1 MLENEYKILNDAIAS
16 VSNSMVQSQKG
27 KKIAEIKKS
36 LDEIVQSPTTIL
48 ICGEFKRGKS
58 TFVNALIGRKV
69 CPTDTDIC
77 TSTVTCIKYGEK
89 VKATRLYGDFS
100 NLKTQEIDFD
110 DIERYTVGSA
120 EDIDNTVCIEIE
132 LPLPELQKGMT
143 IIDTPGVGGL
153 DPRHAA
159 LTNFFLPRADITL
172 FMTDVNEPL
181 TTTELDYFKNKV
193 LQYARYNAIIVNK
206 ADLKDEKQVEEI
218 RQDTLNKVASY
229 TQVETKELHVLSVSS
244 ADCIREEAD
253 MGNFP
258 ALRELIDQLVKNF
271 KMESLADLRD
281 TFSEQLGFVI
291 TPLQVQLNQIE
302 SPSVDQIKELSIKKE
317 NIDTQLKDLSDP
329 QSSFRLSINKKMS
342 SERESIIM
350 WLNNEC
356 IMLANDGFNALL
368 HDDRATSFN
377 GGKWLGEQIKQKI
390 DELGSE
396 ITLQLNKAFERIASY
411 EEFDGF
417 LRFKASKYKGQVVVK
432 DVDLSVPIHKRVLSS
447 TPGWG
452 IFMMGLCLLGSG
464 PLALAASALA
474 GGYVGVRNNI
484 DTATT
489 MQEGKLRQ
497 MYQSQIQTETQNLRT
512 YVEGRFSDFQREWIR
527 AVSNRA
533 QEYRDSLK
541 EAISEI
547 QHIKQQINLAV
558 NKKVSLENKIKPLLH
573 AKAMID
579 NLKLRKKNG

>member
-1 MLENEYKILNDAIAS
+1 MLENEYKILNDAIVS
-16 VSNSMVQSQKG
+16 VSSSMVQSQKG
-27 KKIAEIKKS
+27 KKIAEIKKT

-48 ICGEFKRGKS
+48 VCGEFKRGKS

-120 EDIDNTVCIEIE
+120 EEIDNTVCIELE
-132 LPLPELQKGMT
+132 LPLPELQKGLT

-172 FMTDVNEPL
+172 FMTDVSEPL
-181 TTTELDYFKNKV
+181 TTTELNYFKEKV
-193 LQYARYNAIIVNK
+193 LKYARYSAVIVNK
-206 ADLKDEKQVEEI
+206 ADLKEEKQVEEI
-218 RQDTLNKVASY
+218 KQDTLNKIVSY
-229 TQVETKELHVLSVSS
+229 TQLEAQNLHILSVSS
-244 ADCIREEAD
+244 ADCIREETN

-258 ALRELIDQLVKNF
+258 ALRQLIEQLVKKN

-281 TFSEQLGFVI
+281 TFSEQLEFSI

-302 SPSVDQIKELSIKKE
+302 SPSVDQIKELSVKKE
-317 NIDTQLKDLSDP
+317 NVDKQLKDLLDP
-329 QSSFRLSINKKMS
+329 QSSFRLSINKKMAV
-342 SERESIIM
+342 EREAIIM

-356 IMLANDGFNALL
+356 IMLANEGFNALL
-368 HDDRATSFN
+368 HDDRATSTDG
-377 GGKWLGEQIKQKI
+377 GGKWIGEQIKQKI

-396 ITLQLNKAFERIASY
+396 ITLQLNKAFKRIARY
-411 EEFDGF
+411 EEFDGI

-432 DVDLSVPIHKRVLSS
+432 DIDLSVPIHKRVLSS

-452 IFMMGLCLLGSG
+452 IFMMGVCLLGSG

-474 GGYVGVRNNI
+474 GGYVGIRNNI

-527 AVSNRA
+527 AISTRS
-533 QEYRDSLK
+533 QEYRDSLN

-558 NKKVSLENKIKPLLH
+558 NKKVSLENKIKPLSH

-579 NLKLRKKNG
+579 NLKLR

>member
-16 VSNSMVQSQKG
+16 VSSSMVQSQKG

-36 LDEIVQSPTTIL
+36 LDEIAQNPTTIL

-110 DIERYTVGSA
+110 DIEKYTVGSA
-120 EDIDNTVCIEIE
+120 EEIDNTVCIEIE

-193 LQYARYNAIIVNK
+193 LQYARYNAVIVNK

-218 RQDTLNKVASY
+218 RQDTLNKIASY
-229 TQVETKELHVLSVSS
+229 TQIESKELHVFSVSS
-244 ADCIREEAD
+244 ADCIREEAG

-258 ALRELIDQLVKNF
+258 ALRGLIGQLVKQF

-342 SERESIIM
+342 AERENIIM

-368 HDDRATSFN
+368 HDDRATSPN

-464 PLALAASALA
+464 PLALAASAIA
-474 GGYVGVRNNI
+474 GGYVSIRNNI

-527 AVSNRA
+527 AISNRA

-547 QHIKQQINLAV
+547 QNLKQQINIAV
-558 NKKVSLENKIKPLLH
+558 NKKVSLENRIKPLVN
-573 AKAMID
+573 AKTTID
-579 NLKLRKKNG
+579 NMKLR

>member
-1 MLENEYKILNDAIAS
+1 MLENEYKILNDAIVS
-16 VSNSMVQSQKG
+16 VSSSMVQSQKG
-27 KKIAEIKKS
+27 KKIAEIKKT

-48 ICGEFKRGKS
+48 VCGEFKRGKS

-77 TSTVTCIKYGEK
+77 TSTVTCIKYGEE

-120 EDIDNTVCIEIE
+120 EEIDNTVCIELE
-132 LPLPELQKGMT
+132 LPLPELQKGLT

-172 FMTDVNEPL
+172 FMTDVSEPL
-181 TTTELDYFKNKV
+181 TTTELDYFKEKV
-193 LQYARYNAIIVNK
+193 LKYARYSAVIVNK
-206 ADLKDEKQVEEI
+206 ADLKEEKQVEEI
-218 RQDTLNKVASY
+218 KQDTLNKIVSY
-229 TQVETKELHVLSVSS
+229 TQLEAQNLHILSVSS
-244 ADCIREEAD
+244 ADCIREETN

-258 ALRELIDQLVKNF
+258 ALRQLIEQFVKKN

-281 TFSEQLGFVI
+281 TFSEQLEFSI

-302 SPSVDQIKELSIKKE
+302 SPSVDQIKELSVKKE
-317 NIDTQLKDLSDP
+317 NVDKQLKDLLDP
-329 QSSFRLSINKKMS
+329 QSSFRLSINKKMAA
-342 SERESIIM
+342 EREAIIM

-356 IMLANDGFNALL
+356 IMLANEGFNALL
-368 HDDRATSFN
+368 HDDRATSTDG
-377 GGKWLGEQIKQKI
+377 GGKWIGEQIKQKI

-396 ITLQLNKAFERIASY
+396 ITLQLNKAFKRIARY
-411 EEFDGF
+411 EEFDGI

-432 DVDLSVPIHKRVLSS
+432 DIDLSVPIHKRVLSS

-452 IFMMGLCLLGSG
+452 IFMMGVCLLGSG

-474 GGYVGVRNNI
+474 GGYVGIRNNI

-527 AVSNRA
+527 AISTRS
-533 QEYRDSLK
+533 QEYRDSLN

-558 NKKVSLENKIKPLLH
+558 NKKVSLENKIKPLSH

-579 NLKLRKKNG
+579 NLKLR

>member
-1 MLENEYKILNDAIAS
+1 MLENEYKILNDAIVS
-16 VSNSMVQSQKG
+16 VSSSMVQSQKG
-27 KKIAEIKKS
+27 KKIAEIKKT

-48 ICGEFKRGKS
+48 VCGEFKRGKS

-120 EDIDNTVCIEIE
+120 EEIDNTVCIELE
-132 LPLPELQKGMT
+132 LPLPELQKGLT

-181 TTTELDYFKNKV
+181 TTTELDYFKEKV
-193 LQYARYNAIIVNK
+193 LKYARYSAVIVNK
-206 ADLKDEKQVEEI
+206 ADLKEEKQVEEI
-218 RQDTLNKVASY
+218 KQDTLNKIVSY
-229 TQVETKELHVLSVSS
+229 TQLEAQNLHILSVSS
-244 ADCIREEAD
+244 ADCIREETN

-258 ALRELIDQLVKNF
+258 ALRQLIEQLVKKN

-281 TFSEQLGFVI
+281 TFSEQLEFSI

-302 SPSVDQIKELSIKKE
+302 SPSVDQIKELSVKKE
-317 NIDTQLKDLSDP
+317 NVDKQRKDLLDP
-329 QSSFRLSINKKMS
+329 QSSFRLSINKKMAA
-342 SERESIIM
+342 EREAIIM

-356 IMLANDGFNALL
+356 IMLANEGFNALL
-368 HDDRATSFN
+368 HDDRATSTDG
-377 GGKWLGEQIKQKI
+377 GGKWIGEQIKQKI

-396 ITLQLNKAFERIASY
+396 ITLQLNKAFKRIARY
-411 EEFDGF
+411 EEFDGI

-432 DVDLSVPIHKRVLSS
+432 DIDLSVPIHKRVLSS

-452 IFMMGLCLLGSG
+452 IFMMGVCLLGSG

-474 GGYVGVRNNI
+474 GGYVGIRNNI

-527 AVSNRA
+527 AISTRS
-533 QEYRDSLK
+533 QEYRDSLN

-558 NKKVSLENKIKPLLH
+558 NKKVSLENKIKPLSH

-579 NLKLRKKNG
+579 NLKLR

>member
-16 VSNSMVQSQKG
+16 VSNSMVQTQKG

-368 HDDRATSFN
+368 HDDRATSSN

-579 NLKLRKKNG
+579 NLKLR

>member
-1 MLENEYKILNDAIAS
+1 MLENEYKILNDAIVS
-16 VSNSMVQSQKG
+16 VSSSMVQSQKG
-27 KKIAEIKKS
+27 KKIAEIKKT

-48 ICGEFKRGKS
+48 VCGEFKRGKS

-120 EDIDNTVCIEIE
+120 EEIDNTVCIELE
-132 LPLPELQKGMT
+132 LPLPELQKGLT

-181 TTTELDYFKNKV
+181 TTTELDYVKEKV
-193 LQYARYNAIIVNK
+193 LKYARYSAVIVNK
-206 ADLKDEKQVEEI
+206 ADLKEEKQVEEI
-218 RQDTLNKVASY
+218 KQDTLNKIVSY
-229 TQVETKELHVLSVSS
+229 TQLEAQNLHILSVSS
-244 ADCIREEAD
+244 ADCIREETN

-258 ALRELIDQLVKNF
+258 ALRQLIEQLVKKN

-281 TFSEQLGFVI
+281 TFSEQLEFSI

-302 SPSVDQIKELSIKKE
+302 SPSVDQIKELSVKKE
-317 NIDTQLKDLSDP
+317 NVDKQLKDLLDP
-329 QSSFRLSINKKMS
+329 QSSFRLSINKKMAA
-342 SERESIIM
+342 EREAIIM

-356 IMLANDGFNALL
+356 IMLANEGFNALL
-368 HDDRATSFN
+368 HDDRATSTDG
-377 GGKWLGEQIKQKI
+377 GGKWIGEQIKQKI

-396 ITLQLNKAFERIASY
+396 ITLQLNKAFKRIARY
-411 EEFDGF
+411 EEFDGI

-432 DVDLSVPIHKRVLSS
+432 DIDLSVPIHKRVLSS

-452 IFMMGLCLLGSG
+452 IFMMGVCLLGSG

-474 GGYVGVRNNI
+474 GGYVGIRNNI

-527 AVSNRA
+527 AISTRS
-533 QEYRDSLK
+533 QEYRDSLN

-558 NKKVSLENKIKPLLH
+558 NKKVSLENKIKPLSH

-579 NLKLRKKNG
+579 NLKLR

>member
-1 MLENEYKILNDAIAS
+1 MNMLENEYKILNDAIVS
-16 VSNSMVQSQKG
+16 VSSSMVQSQKG
-27 KKIAEIKKS
+27 KKIAEIKKT

-48 ICGEFKRGKS
+48 VCGEFKRGKS

-120 EDIDNTVCIEIE
+120 EEIDNTVCIELE
-132 LPLPELQKGMT
+132 LPLPELQKGLT

-172 FMTDVNEPL
+172 FMTDVSEPL
-181 TTTELDYFKNKV
+181 TTTELNYFKEKV
-193 LQYARYNAIIVNK
+193 LKYARYSAVIVNK
-206 ADLKDEKQVEEI
+206 ADLKEEKQVEEI
-218 RQDTLNKVASY
+218 KQDTLNKIVSY
-229 TQVETKELHVLSVSS
+229 TQLEAQNLHILSVSS
-244 ADCIREEAD
+244 ADCIREETN

-258 ALRELIDQLVKNF
+258 ALRQLIEQLVKKN

-281 TFSEQLGFVI
+281 TFSEQLEFSI

-302 SPSVDQIKELSIKKE
+302 SPSVDQIKELSVKKE
-317 NIDTQLKDLSDP
+317 NVDKQLKDLLDP
-329 QSSFRLSINKKMS
+329 QSSFRLSINKKMAA
-342 SERESIIM
+342 EREAIIM

-356 IMLANDGFNALL
+356 IMLANEGFNALL
-368 HDDRATSFN
+368 HDDRATSTDG
-377 GGKWLGEQIKQKI
+377 GGKWIGEQIKQKI

-396 ITLQLNKAFERIASY
+396 ITLQLNKAFKRIARY
-411 EEFDGF
+411 EEFDGI

-432 DVDLSVPIHKRVLSS
+432 DIDLSVPIHKRVLSS

-452 IFMMGLCLLGSG
+452 IFMMGVCLLGSG

-474 GGYVGVRNNI
+474 GGYVGIRNNI

-527 AVSNRA
+527 AISTRS
-533 QEYRDSLK
+533 QEYRDSLN

-558 NKKVSLENKIKPLLH
+558 NKKVSLENKIKPLSH

-579 NLKLRKKNG
+579 NLKLR

>member
-1 MLENEYKILNDAIAS
+1 MNMLENEYKILNDAIVS
-16 VSNSMVQSQKG
+16 VSSSMVQSQKG
-27 KKIAEIKKS
+27 KKIAEIKKT

-48 ICGEFKRGKS
+48 VCGEFKRGKS

-120 EDIDNTVCIEIE
+120 EEIDNTVCIELE
-132 LPLPELQKGMT
+132 LPLPELQKGLT

-181 TTTELDYFKNKV
+181 TTTELDYFKEKV
-193 LQYARYNAIIVNK
+193 LKYARYSAVIVNK
-206 ADLKDEKQVEEI
+206 ADLKEEKQVEEI
-218 RQDTLNKVASY
+218 KQDTLNKIVSY
-229 TQVETKELHVLSVSS
+229 TQLEAQNLHILSVSS
-244 ADCIREEAD
+244 ADCIREETN

-258 ALRELIDQLVKNF
+258 ALRQLIEQLVKKN

-281 TFSEQLGFVI
+281 TFSEQLEFSI

-302 SPSVDQIKELSIKKE
+302 SPSVDQIKELSVKKE
-317 NIDTQLKDLSDP
+317 NVDKQLKDLLDP
-329 QSSFRLSINKKMS
+329 QSSFRLSINKKMAA
-342 SERESIIM
+342 EREAIIM

-356 IMLANDGFNALL
+356 IMLANEGFNALL
-368 HDDRATSFN
+368 HDDRATSTDG
-377 GGKWLGEQIKQKI
+377 GGKWIGEQIKQKI

-396 ITLQLNKAFERIASY
+396 ITLQLNKAFKRIARY
-411 EEFDGF
+411 EEFDGI

-432 DVDLSVPIHKRVLSS
+432 DIDLSVPIHKRVLSS

-452 IFMMGLCLLGSG
+452 IFMMGVCLLGSG

-474 GGYVGVRNNI
+474 GGYVGIRNNI

-527 AVSNRA
+527 AISTRS
-533 QEYRDSLK
+533 QEYRDSLN

-558 NKKVSLENKIKPLLH
+558 NKKVSLENKIKPLSH
-573 AKAMID
+573 AKAMLD
-579 NLKLRKKNG
+579 NLKLR

>member
-1 MLENEYKILNDAIAS
+1 MNMLENEYKILNDAIVS
-16 VSNSMVQSQKG
+16 VSSSMVQSQKG
-27 KKIAEIKKS
+27 KKIAEIKKT

-48 ICGEFKRGKS
+48 VCGEFKRGKS

-110 DIERYTVGSA
+110 DIERYTVGSD
-120 EDIDNTVCIEIE
+120 EEIDNTVCIELE
-132 LPLPELQKGMT
+132 LPLPELQKGLT

-181 TTTELDYFKNKV
+181 TTTELDYFKEKV
-193 LQYARYNAIIVNK
+193 LKYARYSAVIVNK
-206 ADLKDEKQVEEI
+206 ADLKEEKQVEEI
-218 RQDTLNKVASY
+218 KQDTLNKIVSY
-229 TQVETKELHVLSVSS
+229 TQLEAQNLHILSMSS
-244 ADCIREEAD
+244 ADCIREETN

-258 ALRELIDQLVKNF
+258 ALRQLIEQLVKKN

-281 TFSEQLGFVI
+281 TFSEQLEFSI

-302 SPSVDQIKELSIKKE
+302 SPSVDQIKELSVKKE
-317 NIDTQLKDLSDP
+317 NVDKQLKDLLDP
-329 QSSFRLSINKKMS
+329 QSSFRLSINKKMAA
-342 SERESIIM
+342 EREAIIM

-356 IMLANDGFNALL
+356 IMLANEGFNALL
-368 HDDRATSFN
+368 HDDRATSTDG
-377 GGKWLGEQIKQKI
+377 GGKWIGEQIKQKI

-396 ITLQLNKAFERIASY
+396 ITLQLNKAFKRIARY
-411 EEFDGF
+411 EEFDGI

-432 DVDLSVPIHKRVLSS
+432 DIDLSVPIHKRVLSS

-452 IFMMGLCLLGSG
+452 IFMMGVCLLGSG

-474 GGYVGVRNNI
+474 GGYVGIRNNI

-527 AVSNRA
+527 AISTRS
-533 QEYRDSLK
+533 QEYRDSLN

-558 NKKVSLENKIKPLLH
+558 NKKVSLENKIKPLSH

-579 NLKLRKKNG
+579 NLKLR

>member
-1 MLENEYKILNDAIAS
+1 MNMLENEYKILNDAIVS
-16 VSNSMVQSQKG
+16 VSSSMVQSQKG
-27 KKIAEIKKS
+27 KKIAEIKKT

-48 ICGEFKRGKS
+48 VCGEFKRGKS

-120 EDIDNTVCIEIE
+120 EEIDNTVCIELE
-132 LPLPELQKGMT
+132 LPLPELQKGLT

-181 TTTELDYFKNKV
+181 TTTELDYFKEKV
-193 LQYARYNAIIVNK
+193 LKYARYSAVIVNK
-206 ADLKDEKQVEEI
+206 ADLKEEKQVEEI
-218 RQDTLNKVASY
+218 KQDTLNKIVSY
-229 TQVETKELHVLSVSS
+229 TQLEAQNLHILSVSS
-244 ADCIREEAD
+244 ADCIREETN

-258 ALRELIDQLVKNF
+258 ALRQLIEQLVKKN
-271 KMESLADLRD
+271 KMESLTDLRD
-281 TFSEQLGFVI
+281 TFSEQLEFSI

-302 SPSVDQIKELSIKKE
+302 SPSVDQIKELSVKKE
-317 NIDTQLKDLSDP
+317 NVDKQLKDLLDP
-329 QSSFRLSINKKMS
+329 QSSFRLSINKKMAV
-342 SERESIIM
+342 EREAIIM

-356 IMLANDGFNALL
+356 IMLANEGFNALL
-368 HDDRATSFN
+368 HDDRATSTDG
-377 GGKWLGEQIKQKI
+377 GGKWIGEQIKQKI

-396 ITLQLNKAFERIASY
+396 ITLQLNKAFKRIARY
-411 EEFDGF
+411 EEFDGI

-432 DVDLSVPIHKRVLSS
+432 DIDLSVPIHKRVLSS

-452 IFMMGLCLLGSG
+452 IFMMGVCLLGSG

-474 GGYVGVRNNI
+474 GGYVGIRNNI

-527 AVSNRA
+527 AISTRS
-533 QEYRDSLK
+533 QEYRDSLN

-558 NKKVSLENKIKPLLH
+558 NKKVSLENKIKPLSH

-579 NLKLRKKNG
+579 NLKLR

>member
-1 MLENEYKILNDAIAS
+1 MLDNEYKILNDAIAF

-27 KKIAEIKKS
+27 KKIAEIKKK
-36 LDEIVQSPTTIL
+36 LDEIVQSPATIL

-58 TFVNALIGRKV
+58 TFVNALLGRKV

-89 VKATRLYGDFS
+89 VKATRLHGDFS

-120 EDIDNTVCIEIE
+120 EEIDNTVCIEIE

-193 LQYARYNAIIVNK
+193 LQYARYNVVVVNK
-206 ADLKDEKQVEEI
+206 ADLKEKKQVEEI
-218 RQDTLNKVASY
+218 RQDTLNKITSY
-229 TQVETKELHVLSVSS
+229 TQVEAKELRVFSVSS

-258 ALRELIDQLVKNF
+258 ALRELINQLVKDF

-291 TPLQVQLNQIE
+291 TPLQVQLNQIQ
-302 SPSVDQIKELSIKKE
+302 SPSVNQIKELSVKKE
-317 NIDTQLKDLSDP
+317 NVDKQLKDLLDP
-329 QSSFRLSINKKMS
+329 QSSFRLSINKKMAA
-342 SERESIIM
+342 EREAIIM

-356 IMLANDGFNALL
+356 IMLANEGFNALL
-368 HDDRATSFN
+368 HDDRATSTDG
-377 GGKWLGEQIKQKI
+377 GGKWIGEQIKQKI

-396 ITLQLNKAFERIASY
+396 ITLQLNKAFKRIARY
-411 EEFDGF
+411 EEFDGI

-432 DVDLSVPIHKRVLSS
+432 DIDLSVPIHKRVLSS

-452 IFMMGLCLLGSG
+452 IFMMGVCLLGAG

-474 GGYVGVRNNI
+474 GGYVGIRNNI

-527 AVSNRA
+527 AISTRS
-533 QEYRDSLK
+533 QEYRDSLN

-558 NKKVSLENKIKPLLH
+558 NKKVSLENKIKPLSH

-579 NLKLRKKNG
+579 NLKLR

>member
-1 MLENEYKILNDAIAS
+1 MLENEYKILNDAIVS
-16 VSNSMVQSQKG
+16 VSSSMVQSQKG
-27 KKIAEIKKS
+27 KKIAEIKKT

-48 ICGEFKRGKS
+48 VCGEFKRGKS

-77 TSTVTCIKYGEK
+77 TSTVTCIEYGEK

-120 EDIDNTVCIEIE
+120 EEIDNTVCIELE
-132 LPLPELQKGMT
+132 LPLPELQKGLT

-181 TTTELDYFKNKV
+181 TTTELNYFKEKV
-193 LQYARYNAIIVNK
+193 LKYARYSAVIVNK
-206 ADLKDEKQVEEI
+206 ADLKEEKQVEEI
-218 RQDTLNKVASY
+218 KQDTLNKIVSY
-229 TQVETKELHVLSVSS
+229 TQLEAQNLHILSVSS
-244 ADCIREEAD
+244 ADCIREETN

-258 ALRELIDQLVKNF
+258 ALRQLIEQLVKKN

-281 TFSEQLGFVI
+281 TFSEQLEFSI

-302 SPSVDQIKELSIKKE
+302 SPSVDQIKELSVKKE
-317 NIDTQLKDLSDP
+317 NVDKQLKDLLDP
-329 QSSFRLSINKKMS
+329 QSSFRLSINKKMAA
-342 SERESIIM
+342 EREAIIM

-356 IMLANDGFNALL
+356 IMLANEGFNALL
-368 HDDRATSFN
+368 HDDRATSTDG
-377 GGKWLGEQIKQKI
+377 GGKWIGEQIKQKI

-396 ITLQLNKAFERIASY
+396 ITLQLNKAFKRIARY
-411 EEFDGF
+411 EEFDGI

-432 DVDLSVPIHKRVLSS
+432 DIDLSVPIHKRVLSS

-452 IFMMGLCLLGSG
+452 IFMMGVCLLGSG

-474 GGYVGVRNNI
+474 GGYVGIRNNI

-527 AVSNRA
+527 AISTRS
-533 QEYRDSLK
+533 QEYRDSLN

-558 NKKVSLENKIKPLLH
+558 NKKVSLENKIKPLSH

-579 NLKLRKKNG
+579 NLKLR

>member
-16 VSNSMVQSQKG
+16 VSSSMVQSQRG

-36 LDEIVQSPTTIL
+36 LDEIVNNPTTIL

-100 NLKTQEIDFD
+100 NLRTQEIDFD

-120 EDIDNTVCIEIE
+120 EEIDNTVCIEVE
-132 LPLPELQKGMT
+132 LPLPELQKGLT

-181 TTTELDYFKNKV
+181 TITELNYFKNKV
-193 LQYARYNAIIVNK
+193 LQYARHSAIIVNK

-218 RQDTLNKVASY
+218 RVDTLNKISSY
-229 TQVETKELHVLSVSS
+229 TQVEVQKLNVISVSS
-244 ADCIREEAD
+244 ADCIREEPQK
-253 MGNFP
+253 GNFP
-258 ALRELIDQLVKNF
+258 ALRQLINKLVTNF
-271 KMESLADLRD
+271 KMESFADLRD
-281 TFSEQLGFVI
+281 TFSEQLEFAI
-291 TPLQVQLNQIE
+291 TPLQVQLNQIK
-302 SPSVDQIKELSIKKE
+302 SPSMDQIKELSFKKDD
-317 NIDTQLKDLSDP
+317 IDRQIKDLADP
-329 QSSFRLSINKKMS
+329 QSSFRLSVNKKMS
-342 SERESIIM
+342 TERESIIM

-368 HDDRATSFN
+368 HDNRATSTN

-417 LRFKASKYKGQVVVK
+417 LRFKASKYRGQVVVK

-452 IFMMGLCLLGSG
+452 IFMMGVCLLGAA

-474 GGYVGVRNNI
+474 GGYVGIRNNI

-527 AVSNRA
+527 AISNRA

-547 QHIKQQINLAV
+547 QNLKQQINIAV
-558 NKKVSLENKIKPLLH
+558 NKKVSLENRIKPLVN
-573 AKAMID
+573 AKTTID
-579 NLKLRKKNG
+579 NMKLR

>member
-1 MLENEYKILNDAIAS
+1 MLENEYKILNDAIVS
-16 VSNSMVQSQKG
+16 VSSSMVQSQKG
-27 KKIAEIKKS
+27 KKIAEIKKT

-48 ICGEFKRGKS
+48 VCGEFKRGKS

-100 NLKTQEIDFD
+100 NLKTQEIDFE

-120 EDIDNTVCIEIE
+120 EEIDNTVCIELE
-132 LPLPELQKGMT
+132 LPLPELQKGLT

-172 FMTDVNEPL
+172 FMTDVSEPL
-181 TTTELDYFKNKV
+181 TTTELNYSKEKV
-193 LQYARYNAIIVNK
+193 LKYARYSAVIVNK
-206 ADLKDEKQVEEI
+206 ADLKEEKQVEEI
-218 RQDTLNKVASY
+218 KQDTLNKIVSY
-229 TQVETKELHVLSVSS
+229 TQLEAQNLHILSVSS
-244 ADCIREEAD
+244 ADCIREETN

-258 ALRELIDQLVKNF
+258 ALRQLIEQLVKKN

-281 TFSEQLGFVI
+281 TFSEQLEFSI

-302 SPSVDQIKELSIKKE
+302 SPSVDQIKELSVKKE
-317 NIDTQLKDLSDP
+317 NVDKQLKDLLDP
-329 QSSFRLSINKKMS
+329 QSSFRLSINKKMAA
-342 SERESIIM
+342 EREAIIM

-356 IMLANDGFNALL
+356 IMLANEGFNALL
-368 HDDRATSFN
+368 HDDRATSTDG
-377 GGKWLGEQIKQKI
+377 GGKWIGEQIKQKI

-396 ITLQLNKAFERIASY
+396 ITLQLNKAFKRIARY
-411 EEFDGF
+411 EEFDGI

-432 DVDLSVPIHKRVLSS
+432 DIDLSVPIHKRVLSS

-452 IFMMGLCLLGSG
+452 IFMMGVCLLGSG

-474 GGYVGVRNNI
+474 GGYVGIRNNI

-527 AVSNRA
+527 AISTRS
-533 QEYRDSLK
+533 QEYRDSLN

-558 NKKVSLENKIKPLLH
+558 NKKVSLENKIKPLSH

-579 NLKLRKKNG
+579 NLKLR

>member
-1 MLENEYKILNDAIAS
+1 MNMLENEYKILNDAIVS
-16 VSNSMVQSQKG
+16 VSSSMVQSQKG
-27 KKIAEIKKS
+27 KKIAEIKKT

-48 ICGEFKRGKS
+48 VCGEFKRGKS

-120 EDIDNTVCIEIE
+120 EEIDNTVCIELE
-132 LPLPELQKGMT
+132 LPLPELQKGLT

-181 TTTELDYFKNKV
+181 TTTELDYFKEKV
-193 LQYARYNAIIVNK
+193 LKYARYSAVIVNK
-206 ADLKDEKQVEEI
+206 ADLKEEKQVEEI
-218 RQDTLNKVASY
+218 KQDTLNKIVSY
-229 TQVETKELHVLSVSS
+229 TQLEAQNLHILSVSS
-244 ADCIREEAD
+244 ADCIREETN

-258 ALRELIDQLVKNF
+258 ALRQLIEQLVKKN

-281 TFSEQLGFVI
+281 TFSEQLEFSI

-302 SPSVDQIKELSIKKE
+302 SPSVDQIKELSVKKE
-317 NIDTQLKDLSDP
+317 NVDKQLKDLLDP
-329 QSSFRLSINKKMS
+329 QSSFRLSINKKMAA
-342 SERESIIM
+342 EREAIIM

-356 IMLANDGFNALL
+356 IMLANEGFNALL
-368 HDDRATSFN
+368 HDDRATSTDG
-377 GGKWLGEQIKQKI
+377 GGKWIGEQIKQKI

-396 ITLQLNKAFERIASY
+396 ITLQLNKAFKRIARY
-411 EEFDGF
+411 EEFDGI

-432 DVDLSVPIHKRVLSS
+432 DIDLSVPIHKRVLSS

-452 IFMMGLCLLGSG
+452 IFMMGVCLLGSG

-474 GGYVGVRNNI
+474 GGYVGIRNNI

-527 AVSNRA
+527 AISTRS
-533 QEYRDSLK
+533 QEYRDSLN

-558 NKKVSLENKIKPLLH
+558 NKKVSLENKIKPLSH

-579 NLKLRKKNG
+579 NLKLR

>member
-16 VSNSMVQSQKG
+16 VSSSMVQSQKG

-36 LDEIVQSPTTIL
+36 LDEIAQSPTTIL
-48 ICGEFKRGKS
+48 ICGELKRGKS

-120 EDIDNTVCIEIE
+120 EEIDNTVCIEIE

-193 LQYARYNAIIVNK
+193 LQYARYNAVIVNK

-218 RQDTLNKVASY
+218 RQDTLNKIASY
-229 TQVETKELHVLSVSS
+229 TQVESKELHVLSVSS
-244 ADCIREEAD
+244 ADCIREEAG

-258 ALRELIDQLVKNF
+258 ALRGLIGQLVKQF

-302 SPSVDQIKELSIKKE
+302 SPSIDQIKELSIKKE
-317 NIDTQLKDLSDP
+317 SIDAQLKDLSDP
-329 QSSFRLSINKKMS
+329 QSSFRLSINKKMAV
-342 SERESIIM
+342 ERENIIM

-368 HDDRATSFN
+368 HDDRATSTN

-417 LRFKASKYKGQVVVK
+417 LRFKASKYRGQVVVK

-579 NLKLRKKNG
+579 NLKLR

>member
-229 TQVETKELHVLSVSS
+229 TQVESKELHVLSVSS

-368 HDDRATSFN
+368 HDDRATSSN

-579 NLKLRKKNG
+579 NLKLR

>member
-1 MLENEYKILNDAIAS
+1 MLENEYKILNDAIVS
-16 VSNSMVQSQKG
+16 VSSSMVQSQKG
-27 KKIAEIKKS
+27 KKIAEIKKT

-48 ICGEFKRGKS
+48 VCGEFKRGKS

-120 EDIDNTVCIEIE
+120 EEIDNTVCIELE
-132 LPLPELQKGMT
+132 LPLPELQKGLT

-181 TTTELDYFKNKV
+181 TTTELDYFKEKV
-193 LQYARYNAIIVNK
+193 LKYARYSAVIVNK
-206 ADLKDEKQVEEI
+206 ADLKEEKQVEEI
-218 RQDTLNKVASY
+218 KQDTLNKIVSY
-229 TQVETKELHVLSVSS
+229 TQLEAQNLHILSVSS
-244 ADCIREEAD
+244 ADCSREETN

-258 ALRELIDQLVKNF
+258 ALRQLIEQLVKKN
-271 KMESLADLRD
+271 KMELLADLRD
-281 TFSEQLGFVI
+281 TFSEQLEFSI

-302 SPSVDQIKELSIKKE
+302 SPSVDQIKELSVKKE
-317 NIDTQLKDLSDP
+317 NVDKQLKDLLDP
-329 QSSFRLSINKKMS
+329 QSSFRLSINKKMAA
-342 SERESIIM
+342 EREAIIM

-356 IMLANDGFNALL
+356 IMLANEGFNALL
-368 HDDRATSFN
+368 HDDRATSTDG
-377 GGKWLGEQIKQKI
+377 GGKWIGEQIKQKI

-396 ITLQLNKAFERIASY
+396 ITLQLNKAFKRIARY
-411 EEFDGF
+411 EEFDGI

-432 DVDLSVPIHKRVLSS
+432 DIDLSVPIHKRVLSS

-452 IFMMGLCLLGSG
+452 IFMMGVCLLGSG

-474 GGYVGVRNNI
+474 GGYVGIRNNI

-527 AVSNRA
+527 AISTRS
-533 QEYRDSLK
+533 QEYRDSLN

-558 NKKVSLENKIKPLLH
+558 NKKVSLENKIKPLSH

-579 NLKLRKKNG
+579 NLKLR

>member
-1 MLENEYKILNDAIAS
+1 MLENEYKILNDAIVS
-16 VSNSMVQSQKG
+16 VSSSMVQSQKG
-27 KKIAEIKKS
+27 KKIAEIKKT

-48 ICGEFKRGKS
+48 VCGEFKRGKS

-77 TSTVTCIKYGEK
+77 TSTVTCIKYGEG

-120 EDIDNTVCIEIE
+120 EEIDNTVCIELE
-132 LPLPELQKGMT
+132 LPLPELQKGLT

-172 FMTDVNEPL
+172 FMTDVSEPL
-181 TTTELDYFKNKV
+181 TTTELNYFKEKV
-193 LQYARYNAIIVNK
+193 LKYARYSAVIVNK
-206 ADLKDEKQVEEI
+206 ADLKEEKQVEEI
-218 RQDTLNKVASY
+218 KQDTLNKIVSY
-229 TQVETKELHVLSVSS
+229 TQLEAQNLHILSVSS
-244 ADCIREEAD
+244 ADCIREETN

-258 ALRELIDQLVKNF
+258 ALRQLIEQLVKKN

-281 TFSEQLGFVI
+281 TFSEQLEFSI

-302 SPSVDQIKELSIKKE
+302 SPSVDQIKELSVKKE
-317 NIDTQLKDLSDP
+317 NVDKQLKDLLDP
-329 QSSFRLSINKKMS
+329 QSSFRLSINKKMAA
-342 SERESIIM
+342 EREAIIM

-356 IMLANDGFNALL
+356 IMLANEGFNALL
-368 HDDRATSFN
+368 HDDRATSTDG
-377 GGKWLGEQIKQKI
+377 GGKWIGEQIKQKI

-396 ITLQLNKAFERIASY
+396 ITLQLNKAFKRIARY
-411 EEFDGF
+411 EEFDGI

-432 DVDLSVPIHKRVLSS
+432 DIDLSVPIHKRVLSS

-452 IFMMGLCLLGSG
+452 IFMMGVCLLGSG

-474 GGYVGVRNNI
+474 GGYVGIRNNI

-527 AVSNRA
+527 AISTRS
-533 QEYRDSLK
+533 QEYRDSLN

-558 NKKVSLENKIKPLLH
+558 NKKVSLENKIKPLSH

-579 NLKLRKKNG
+579 NLKLR

>member
-1 MLENEYKILNDAIAS
+1 MLENEYKILNDAIVS
-16 VSNSMVQSQKG
+16 VSSSMVQSQKG
-27 KKIAEIKKS
+27 KKIAEIKKT

-48 ICGEFKRGKS
+48 VCGEFKRGKS

-120 EDIDNTVCIEIE
+120 EEIDNTVCIELE
-132 LPLPELQKGMT
+132 LPLPELQKGLT

-181 TTTELDYFKNKV
+181 TTTELDYFKEKV
-193 LQYARYNAIIVNK
+193 LKYARYSAVIVNK
-206 ADLKDEKQVEEI
+206 ADLKEEKQVEEI
-218 RQDTLNKVASY
+218 KQDTLNKIVSY
-229 TQVETKELHVLSVSS
+229 TQLEAQNLHILSMSS
-244 ADCIREEAD
+244 ADCIREETN

-258 ALRELIDQLVKNF
+258 ALRQLIEQLVKKN

-281 TFSEQLGFVI
+281 TFSEQLEFSI

-302 SPSVDQIKELSIKKE
+302 SPSVDQIKELSVKKE
-317 NIDTQLKDLSDP
+317 NVDKQLKDLLDP
-329 QSSFRLSINKKMS
+329 QSSFRLSINKKMAA
-342 SERESIIM
+342 EREAIIM

-356 IMLANDGFNALL
+356 IMLANEGFNALL
-368 HDDRATSFN
+368 HDDRATSTDG
-377 GGKWLGEQIKQKI
+377 GGKWIGEQIKQKM

-396 ITLQLNKAFERIASY
+396 ITLQLNKAFKRIARY
-411 EEFDGF
+411 EEFDGI

-432 DVDLSVPIHKRVLSS
+432 DIDLSVPIHKRVLSS

-452 IFMMGLCLLGSG
+452 IFMMGVCLLGSG

-474 GGYVGVRNNI
+474 GGYVGIRNNI

-527 AVSNRA
+527 AISTRS
-533 QEYRDSLK
+533 QEYRDSLN

-558 NKKVSLENKIKPLLH
+558 NKKVSLENKIKPLSH

-579 NLKLRKKNG
+579 NLKLR

>member
-1 MLENEYKILNDAIAS
+1 MLENEYKILNDAIVS
-16 VSNSMVQSQKG
+16 VSSSMVQSQKG
-27 KKIAEIKKS
+27 KKIAEIKKT

-48 ICGEFKRGKS
+48 VCGEFKRGKS

-110 DIERYTVGSA
+110 DIERYTVGSD
-120 EDIDNTVCIEIE
+120 EEIDNTVCIELE
-132 LPLPELQKGMT
+132 LPLPELQKGLT

-181 TTTELDYFKNKV
+181 TTTELDYFKEKV
-193 LQYARYNAIIVNK
+193 LKYARYSAVIVNK
-206 ADLKDEKQVEEI
+206 ADLKEEKQVEEI
-218 RQDTLNKVASY
+218 KQDTLNKIVSY
-229 TQVETKELHVLSVSS
+229 TQLEAQNLHILSVSS
-244 ADCIREEAD
+244 ADCIREETN

-258 ALRELIDQLVKNF
+258 ALRQLIEQLVKKN

-281 TFSEQLGFVI
+281 TFSEQLEFSI

-302 SPSVDQIKELSIKKE
+302 SPSVDQIKELSVKKE
-317 NIDTQLKDLSDP
+317 NVDKQLKDLLDP
-329 QSSFRLSINKKMS
+329 QSSFRLSINKKMAA
-342 SERESIIM
+342 EREAIIM

-356 IMLANDGFNALL
+356 IMLANEGFNALL
-368 HDDRATSFN
+368 HDDRATSTDG
-377 GGKWLGEQIKQKI
+377 GGKWIGEQIKQKI

-396 ITLQLNKAFERIASY
+396 ITLQLNKAFKRIARY
-411 EEFDGF
+411 EEFDGI

-432 DVDLSVPIHKRVLSS
+432 DIDLSVPIHKRVLSS

-452 IFMMGLCLLGSG
+452 IFMMGVCLLGSG

-474 GGYVGVRNNI
+474 GGYVGIRNNI

-527 AVSNRA
+527 AISTRS
-533 QEYRDSLK
+533 QEYRDSLN

-558 NKKVSLENKIKPLLH
+558 NKKVSLENKIKPLSH

-579 NLKLRKKNG
+579 NLKLR

>member
-16 VSNSMVQSQKG
+16 VSSSMVQSQKG

-36 LDEIVQSPTTIL
+36 LDKIAQSPTTIL
-48 ICGEFKRGKS
+48 VCGEFKRGKS

-120 EDIDNTVCIEIE
+120 EEIDNTVCIEIE

-193 LQYARYNAIIVNK
+193 LQYARYNAVIVNK

-229 TQVETKELHVLSVSS
+229 TQVEAKDLHILSVSS
-244 ADCIREEAD
+244 ADCIREETD

-258 ALRELIDQLVKNF
+258 ALKKLINQLVKDF

-342 SERESIIM
+342 AERETIIM

-368 HDDRATSFN
+368 HDDRATSSN

-411 EEFDGF
+411 EEFDGI

-527 AVSNRA
+527 AISNRA

-579 NLKLRKKNG
+579 NLKLR

>member
-368 HDDRATSFN
+368 HDDRATSSN

-474 GGYVGVRNNI
+474 DGDVGVRNNI

-579 NLKLRKKNG
+579 NLKLR

>member
-1 MLENEYKILNDAIAS
+1 MNMLENEYKILNDAIVS
-16 VSNSMVQSQKG
+16 VSSSMVQSQKG
-27 KKIAEIKKS
+27 KKIAEIKKT

-48 ICGEFKRGKS
+48 VCGEFKRGKS

-120 EDIDNTVCIEIE
+120 EEIDNTVCIELE
-132 LPLPELQKGMT
+132 LPLPELQKGLT

-172 FMTDVNEPL
+172 FMTDVSEPL
-181 TTTELDYFKNKV
+181 TTTELDYFKEKV
-193 LQYARYNAIIVNK
+193 LKYARYSAVIVNK
-206 ADLKDEKQVEEI
+206 ADLKEEKQVEEI
-218 RQDTLNKVASY
+218 KQDTLNKIVSY
-229 TQVETKELHVLSVSS
+229 TQLEAQNLHILSVSS
-244 ADCIREEAD
+244 ADCIREETN

-258 ALRELIDQLVKNF
+258 ALRQLIEQLVKKN

-281 TFSEQLGFVI
+281 TFSEQLEFSI

-302 SPSVDQIKELSIKKE
+302 SPSVDQIKELSVKKE
-317 NIDTQLKDLSDP
+317 NVDKQLKDLLDP
-329 QSSFRLSINKKMS
+329 QSSFRLSINKKMAA
-342 SERESIIM
+342 EREAIIM

-356 IMLANDGFNALL
+356 IMLANEGFNALL
-368 HDDRATSFN
+368 HDDRATSTDG
-377 GGKWLGEQIKQKI
+377 GGKWIGEQIKQKI

-396 ITLQLNKAFERIASY
+396 ITLQLNKAFKRIARY
-411 EEFDGF
+411 EEFDGI

-432 DVDLSVPIHKRVLSS
+432 DIDLSVPIHKRVLSS

-452 IFMMGLCLLGSG
+452 IFMMGVCLLGSG

-474 GGYVGVRNNI
+474 GGYVGIRNNI

-527 AVSNRA
+527 AISTRS
-533 QEYRDSLK
+533 QEYRDSLN

-558 NKKVSLENKIKPLLH
+558 NKKVSLENKIKPLSH

-579 NLKLRKKNG
+579 NLKLR

>member
-1 MLENEYKILNDAIAS
+1 MNMLENEYKILNDAIVS
-16 VSNSMVQSQKG
+16 VSSSMVQSQKG
-27 KKIAEIKKS
+27 KKIAEIKKT

-48 ICGEFKRGKS
+48 VCGEFKRGKS

-77 TSTVTCIKYGEK
+77 TSTVTCIKYGEG

-120 EDIDNTVCIEIE
+120 EEIDNTVCIELE
-132 LPLPELQKGMT
+132 LPLPELQKGLT

-172 FMTDVNEPL
+172 FMTDVSEPL
-181 TTTELDYFKNKV
+181 TTTELNYFKEKV
-193 LQYARYNAIIVNK
+193 LKYARYSAVIVNK
-206 ADLKDEKQVEEI
+206 ADLKEEKQVEEI
-218 RQDTLNKVASY
+218 KQDTLNKIVSY
-229 TQVETKELHVLSVSS
+229 TQLEAQNLHILSVSS
-244 ADCIREEAD
+244 ADCIREETN

-258 ALRELIDQLVKNF
+258 ALRQLIEQLVKKN

-281 TFSEQLGFVI
+281 TFSEQLEFSI

-302 SPSVDQIKELSIKKE
+302 SPSVDQIKELSVKKE
-317 NIDTQLKDLSDP
+317 NVDKQLKDLLDP
-329 QSSFRLSINKKMS
+329 QSSFRLSINKKMAA
-342 SERESIIM
+342 EREAIIM

-356 IMLANDGFNALL
+356 IMLANEGFNALL
-368 HDDRATSFN
+368 HDDRATSTDG
-377 GGKWLGEQIKQKI
+377 GGKWIGEQIKQKI

-396 ITLQLNKAFERIASY
+396 ITLQLNKAFKRIARY
-411 EEFDGF
+411 EEFDGI

-432 DVDLSVPIHKRVLSS
+432 DIDLSVPIHKRVLSS

-452 IFMMGLCLLGSG
+452 IFMMGVCLLGSG

-474 GGYVGVRNNI
+474 GGYVGIRNNI

-527 AVSNRA
+527 AISTRS
-533 QEYRDSLK
+533 QEYRDSLN

-558 NKKVSLENKIKPLLH
+558 NKKVSLENKIKPLSH

-579 NLKLRKKNG
+579 NLKLR

>member
-89 VKATRLYGDFS
+89 VKAKRLYGDFS

-368 HDDRATSFN
+368 HDDRATSSN

-579 NLKLRKKNG
+579 NLKLR

>member
-1 MLENEYKILNDAIAS
+1 MLENEYKILNDAIVS
-16 VSNSMVQSQKG
+16 VSSSMVQSQKG
-27 KKIAEIKKS
+27 KKIAEIKKT

-48 ICGEFKRGKS
+48 VCGEFKRGKS

-110 DIERYTVGSA
+110 DIERYTVGSD
-120 EDIDNTVCIEIE
+120 EEIDNTVCIELE
-132 LPLPELQKGMT
+132 LPLPELQKGLT

-172 FMTDVNEPL
+172 FMADVNEPL
-181 TTTELDYFKNKV
+181 TTTELDYFKEKV
-193 LQYARYNAIIVNK
+193 LKYARYSAVIVNK
-206 ADLKDEKQVEEI
+206 ADLKEEKQVEEI
-218 RQDTLNKVASY
+218 KQDTLNKIVSY
-229 TQVETKELHVLSVSS
+229 TQLEAQNLHILSVSS
-244 ADCIREEAD
+244 ADCIREETN

-258 ALRELIDQLVKNF
+258 ALRQLIEQLVKKN

-281 TFSEQLGFVI
+281 TFSEQLEFSI

-302 SPSVDQIKELSIKKE
+302 SPSVDQIKELSVKKE
-317 NIDTQLKDLSDP
+317 NVDKQLKDLLDP
-329 QSSFRLSINKKMS
+329 QSSFRLSINKKMAA
-342 SERESIIM
+342 EREAIIM

-356 IMLANDGFNALL
+356 IMLANEGFNALL
-368 HDDRATSFN
+368 HDDRATSTDG
-377 GGKWLGEQIKQKI
+377 GGKWIGEQIKQKI

-396 ITLQLNKAFERIASY
+396 ITLQLNKAFKRIARY
-411 EEFDGF
+411 EEFDGI

-432 DVDLSVPIHKRVLSS
+432 DIDLSVPIHKRVLSS

-452 IFMMGLCLLGSG
+452 IFMMGVCLLGSG

-474 GGYVGVRNNI
+474 GGYVGIRNNI

-527 AVSNRA
+527 AISTRS
-533 QEYRDSLK
+533 QEYRDSLN

-558 NKKVSLENKIKPLLH
+558 NKKVSLENKIKPLSH

-579 NLKLRKKNG
+579 NLKLR

>member
-1 MLENEYKILNDAIAS
+1 MT
-16 VSNSMVQSQKG
+16 Q
-27 KKIAEIKKS
+27 KIAEIKKT

-48 ICGEFKRGKS
+48 VCGEFKRGKS

-120 EDIDNTVCIEIE
+120 EEIDNTVCIELE
-132 LPLPELQKGMT
+132 LPLPELQKGLT

-181 TTTELDYFKNKV
+181 TTTELDYFKEKV
-193 LQYARYNAIIVNK
+193 LKYARYSAVIVNK
-206 ADLKDEKQVEEI
+206 ADLKEEKQVEEI
-218 RQDTLNKVASY
+218 KQDTLNKIVSY
-229 TQVETKELHVLSVSS
+229 TQLEAQNLHILSVSS
-244 ADCIREEAD
+244 ADCIREETN

-258 ALRELIDQLVKNF
+258 ALRQLIEQLVKKN

-281 TFSEQLGFVI
+281 TFSEQLEFSI

-302 SPSVDQIKELSIKKE
+302 SPSVDQIKELSVKKE
-317 NIDTQLKDLSDP
+317 NVDKQLKDLLDP
-329 QSSFRLSINKKMS
+329 QSSFRLSINKKMAA
-342 SERESIIM
+342 EREAIIM

-356 IMLANDGFNALL
+356 IMLANEGFNALL
-368 HDDRATSFN
+368 HDDRATSTDG
-377 GGKWLGEQIKQKI
+377 GGKWIGEQIKQKI

-396 ITLQLNKAFERIASY
+396 ITLQLNKAFKRIARY
-411 EEFDGF
+411 EEFDGI

-432 DVDLSVPIHKRVLSS
+432 DIDLSVPIHKRVLSS

-452 IFMMGLCLLGSG
+452 IFMMGVCLLGSG

-474 GGYVGVRNNI
+474 GGYVGIRNNI

-527 AVSNRA
+527 AISTRS
-533 QEYRDSLK
+533 QEYRDSLN

-558 NKKVSLENKIKPLLH
+558 NKKVSLENKIKPLSH

-579 NLKLRKKNG
+579 NLKLR

>member
-1 MLENEYKILNDAIAS
+1 MLENEYKILNDAIVS
-16 VSNSMVQSQKG
+16 VSSSMVQSQKG
-27 KKIAEIKKS
+27 KKIAEIKKT

-48 ICGEFKRGKS
+48 VCGEFKRGKS

-110 DIERYTVGSA
+110 DIERYTVGSD
-120 EDIDNTVCIEIE
+120 EEIDNTVCIELE
-132 LPLPELQKGMT
+132 LPLPELQKGLT

-172 FMTDVNEPL
+172 FMTDVSEPL
-181 TTTELDYFKNKV
+181 TTTELNYFKEKV
-193 LQYARYNAIIVNK
+193 LKYARYSAVIVNK
-206 ADLKDEKQVEEI
+206 ADLKEEKQVEEI
-218 RQDTLNKVASY
+218 KQDTLNKIVSY
-229 TQVETKELHVLSVSS
+229 TQLEAQNLHILSVSS
-244 ADCIREEAD
+244 ADCIREETN

-258 ALRELIDQLVKNF
+258 ALRQLIEQLVKKN

-281 TFSEQLGFVI
+281 TFSEQLEFSI

-302 SPSVDQIKELSIKKE
+302 SPSVDQIKELSVKKE
-317 NIDTQLKDLSDP
+317 NVDKQLKDLLDP
-329 QSSFRLSINKKMS
+329 QSSFRLSINKKMAA
-342 SERESIIM
+342 EREAIIM

-356 IMLANDGFNALL
+356 IMLANEGFNALL
-368 HDDRATSFN
+368 HDDRATSTDG
-377 GGKWLGEQIKQKI
+377 GGKWIGEQIKQKI

-396 ITLQLNKAFERIASY
+396 ITLQLNKAFKRIARY
-411 EEFDGF
+411 EEFDGI

-432 DVDLSVPIHKRVLSS
+432 DIDLSVPIHKRVLSS

-452 IFMMGLCLLGSG
+452 IFMMGVCLLGSG

-474 GGYVGVRNNI
+474 GGYVGIRNNI

-527 AVSNRA
+527 AISTRS
-533 QEYRDSLK
+533 QEYRDSLN

-558 NKKVSLENKIKPLLH
+558 NKKVSLENKIKPLSH

-579 NLKLRKKNG
+579 NLKLR

>member
-1 MLENEYKILNDAIAS
+1 MLENEYKILNDAIVS
-16 VSNSMVQSQKG
+16 VSSSMVQSQKG
-27 KKIAEIKKS
+27 KKIAEIKKT

-48 ICGEFKRGKS
+48 VCGEFKRGKS

-120 EDIDNTVCIEIE
+120 EEIDNTVCIELE
-132 LPLPELQKGMT
+132 LPLPELQKGLT

-172 FMTDVNEPL
+172 LMTDVNEPL
-181 TTTELDYFKNKV
+181 TTTELDYFKEKV
-193 LQYARYNAIIVNK
+193 LKYARYSAVIVNK
-206 ADLKDEKQVEEI
+206 ADLKEEKQVEEI
-218 RQDTLNKVASY
+218 KQDTLNKIVSY
-229 TQVETKELHVLSVSS
+229 TQLEAQNLHILSVSS
-244 ADCIREEAD
+244 ADCIREETN

-258 ALRELIDQLVKNF
+258 ALRQLIEQLVKQN

-281 TFSEQLGFVI
+281 TFSEQLEFSI

-302 SPSVDQIKELSIKKE
+302 SPSVDQIKELSVKKE
-317 NIDTQLKDLSDP
+317 NVDKQLKDLLDP
-329 QSSFRLSINKKMS
+329 QSSFRLSINKKMAA
-342 SERESIIM
+342 EREAIIM

-356 IMLANDGFNALL
+356 IMLANEGFNALL
-368 HDDRATSFN
+368 HDDRATSTDG
-377 GGKWLGEQIKQKI
+377 GGKWIGEQIKQKI

-396 ITLQLNKAFERIASY
+396 ITLQLNKAFKRIARY
-411 EEFDGF
+411 EEFDGI

-432 DVDLSVPIHKRVLSS
+432 DIDLSVPIHKRVLSS

-452 IFMMGLCLLGSG
+452 IFMMGVCLLGSG

-474 GGYVGVRNNI
+474 GGYVGIRNNI

-527 AVSNRA
+527 AISTRS
-533 QEYRDSLK
+533 QEYRDSLN

-558 NKKVSLENKIKPLLH
+558 NKKVSLENKIKPLSH

-579 NLKLRKKNG
+579 NLKLR

>member
-159 LTNFFLPRADITL
+159 LTNFFLPCADITL

-368 HDDRATSFN
+368 HDDRATSSN

-579 NLKLRKKNG
+579 NLKLR

>member
-1 MLENEYKILNDAIAS
+1 MLENEYKILNDAIVS
-16 VSNSMVQSQKG
+16 VSSSMVQSQKG
-27 KKIAEIKKS
+27 KKIAEIKKT

-48 ICGEFKRGKS
+48 VCGEFKRGKS

-120 EDIDNTVCIEIE
+120 EEIDNTVCIELE
-132 LPLPELQKGMT
+132 LPLPELQKGLT

-181 TTTELDYFKNKV
+181 TTTELDYFKEKV
-193 LQYARYNAIIVNK
+193 LKYARYSAVIVNK
-206 ADLKDEKQVEEI
+206 ADLKEEKQVEEI
-218 RQDTLNKVASY
+218 KQDTLNKIVSY
-229 TQVETKELHVLSVSS
+229 TQLEAQNLHILSMSS
-244 ADCIREEAD
+244 ADCIREETN

-258 ALRELIDQLVKNF
+258 ALRQLIEQLVKKN

-281 TFSEQLGFVI
+281 TFSEQLEFSI

-302 SPSVDQIKELSIKKE
+302 SPSVDQIKELSVKKE
-317 NIDTQLKDLSDP
+317 NVDKQLKDLLDP
-329 QSSFRLSINKKMS
+329 QSSFRLSINKKMAA
-342 SERESIIM
+342 EREAIIM

-356 IMLANDGFNALL
+356 IMLANEGFNALL
-368 HDDRATSFN
+368 HDDRATSTDG
-377 GGKWLGEQIKQKI
+377 GGKWIGEQIKQKI

-396 ITLQLNKAFERIASY
+396 ITLQLNKAFKRIARY
-411 EEFDGF
+411 EEFDGI

-432 DVDLSVPIHKRVLSS
+432 DIDLSVPIHKRVLSS

-452 IFMMGLCLLGSG
+452 IFMMGVCLLGSG

-474 GGYVGVRNNI
+474 GGYVGIRNNI

-527 AVSNRA
+527 AISTRS
-533 QEYRDSLK
+533 QEYRDSLN

-558 NKKVSLENKIKPLLH
+558 NKKVSLENKIKPLSH

-579 NLKLRKKNG
+579 NLKLR

>member
-1 MLENEYKILNDAIAS
+1 MLENEYKILNDAIVS
-16 VSNSMVQSQKG
+16 VSSSMVQSQKG
-27 KKIAEIKKS
+27 KKIAEIKKT

-48 ICGEFKRGKS
+48 VCGEFKRGKS

-120 EDIDNTVCIEIE
+120 EEIDNTVCIELE
-132 LPLPELQKGMT
+132 LPLPELQKGLT

-172 FMTDVNEPL
+172 FMTDVSEPL
-181 TTTELDYFKNKV
+181 TTTELNYFKEKV
-193 LQYARYNAIIVNK
+193 LKYARYSAVIVNK
-206 ADLKDEKQVEEI
+206 ADLKEEKQVEEI
-218 RQDTLNKVASY
+218 KQDTLNKIVSY
-229 TQVETKELHVLSVSS
+229 TQLEAQNLHILSMSS
-244 ADCIREEAD
+244 ADCIREETN

-258 ALRELIDQLVKNF
+258 ALRQLIEQLVKKN

-281 TFSEQLGFVI
+281 TFSEQLEFSI

-302 SPSVDQIKELSIKKE
+302 SPSVDQIKELSVKKE
-317 NIDTQLKDLSDP
+317 NVDKQLKDLLDP
-329 QSSFRLSINKKMS
+329 QSSFRLSINKKMAA
-342 SERESIIM
+342 EREAIIM

-356 IMLANDGFNALL
+356 IMLANEGFNALL
-368 HDDRATSFN
+368 HDDRATSTDG
-377 GGKWLGEQIKQKI
+377 GGKWIGEQIKQKI

-396 ITLQLNKAFERIASY
+396 ITLQLNKAFKRIARY
-411 EEFDGF
+411 EEFDGI

-432 DVDLSVPIHKRVLSS
+432 DIDLSVPIHKRVLSS

-452 IFMMGLCLLGSG
+452 IFMMGVCLLGSG

-474 GGYVGVRNNI
+474 GGYVGIRNNI

-527 AVSNRA
+527 AISTRS
-533 QEYRDSLK
+533 QEYRDSLN

-558 NKKVSLENKIKPLLH
+558 NKKVSLENKIKPLSH

-579 NLKLRKKNG
+579 NLKLR

>member
-1 MLENEYKILNDAIAS
+1 MLENEYKILNDAIVS
-16 VSNSMVQSQKG
+16 VSSSMVQSQKG
-27 KKIAEIKKS
+27 KKIAEIKKT

-48 ICGEFKRGKS
+48 VCGEFKRGKS

-120 EDIDNTVCIEIE
+120 EEIDNTVCIELE
-132 LPLPELQKGMT
+132 LPLPELQKGLT

-172 FMTDVNEPL
+172 FMTDVSEPL
-181 TTTELDYFKNKV
+181 TTTELDYFKEKV
-193 LQYARYNAIIVNK
+193 LKYARYSAVIVNK
-206 ADLKDEKQVEEI
+206 ADLKEEKQVEEI
-218 RQDTLNKVASY
+218 KQDTLNKIVSY
-229 TQVETKELHVLSVSS
+229 TQLEAQNLHILSMSS
-244 ADCIREEAD
+244 ADCIREETN

-258 ALRELIDQLVKNF
+258 ALRQLIEQLVKKN

-281 TFSEQLGFVI
+281 TFSEQLEFSI

-302 SPSVDQIKELSIKKE
+302 SPSVDQIKELSVKKE
-317 NIDTQLKDLSDP
+317 NVDKQLKDLLDP
-329 QSSFRLSINKKMS
+329 QSSFRLSINKKMAA
-342 SERESIIM
+342 EREAIIM

-356 IMLANDGFNALL
+356 IMLANEGFNALL
-368 HDDRATSFN
+368 HDDRATSTDG
-377 GGKWLGEQIKQKI
+377 GGKWIGEQIKQKI

-396 ITLQLNKAFERIASY
+396 ITLQLNKAFKRIARY
-411 EEFDGF
+411 EEFDGI

-432 DVDLSVPIHKRVLSS
+432 DIDLSVPIHKRVLSS

-452 IFMMGLCLLGSG
+452 IFMMGVCLLGSG

-474 GGYVGVRNNI
+474 GGYVGIRNNI

-527 AVSNRA
+527 AISTRS
-533 QEYRDSLK
+533 QEYRDSLN

-558 NKKVSLENKIKPLLH
+558 NKKVSLENKIKPLSH

-579 NLKLRKKNG
+579 NLKLR